1 MPPSSVAKIIIYLLK
16 TYPWR
21 TAVALGLLLVA
32 GVAEGFGI
40 MTILPVLNISSGEG
54 MNDTSGLSG
63 MVTSALGLFGLPVRL
78 EILLSIFVAGI
89 VLKNGLTLLAMR
101 HVGHA
106 AAGFAADMRI
116 SLIKSLMEARW
127 GYFTS
132 QSTGSLANS
141 MSSEALKASATYTS
155 MCKMFAEAVQATVY
169 AVIALWVSWYIT
181 LGALIFGVV
190 IFASLSYFIR
200 LMRRMSYIQTSA
212 LKSLI
217 SRLTDGII
225 SFKVLKAMGREDSLG
240 PFIKQEAKD
249 IQSAQRR
256 EVVAKAASVAAPE
269 PLLAIFMSIGMF
281 IALSNFK
288 FSFSEFIF
296 MAILFQRTVT
306 RIAAFQNFYQNLV
319 RSEAAFLS
327 IKGAINRATAE
338 RENFTGSKP
347 PVLQSSISLKDVS
360 FRYGENV
367 VLDGIDLTIPKGKF
381 TAVVGPSGAGKTT
394 IVDLIVGLIRP
405 NSGEVWLDDIPLA
418 DVDLHAWREK
428 IGYVPQETI
437 LFHDTLLANVT
448 LNQSGLTALDAE
460 AALRAAGAWNFIAA
474 MPEGLYA
481 TAGERGGKLSGGQ
494 RQRIAIARALICE
507 PELLI
512 LDEPTTAL
520 DPSTEAEICETL
532 RKLSGSVTIFAIS
545 HQRAIMEAA
554 DVVCR
559 VEDGVVEKSIEHTIR

>member
-240 PFIKQEAKD
+240 PFIEQEAKD

>member
-1 MPPSSVAKIIIYLLK
+1 MPPSSTVKIILYLV
-16 TYPWR
+16 TAYPWR
-21 TAVALGLLLVA
+21 TVVALGLLLVA

-40 MTILPVLNISSGEG
+40 MTILPVLNISSGEA
-54 MNDTSGLSG
+54 MNDASGISG
-63 MVTSALGLFGLPVRL
+63 MVTGALGLFGLPVRL
-78 EILLSIFVAGI
+78 DILLSIFVTGI
-89 VLKNGLTLLAMR
+89 VIKNGLTLIAMR

-106 AAGFAADMRI
+106 AAGLAADMRI
-116 SLIKSLMEARW
+116 SLTKSLMEARW
-127 GYFTS
+127 SYFTS

-141 MSSEALKASATYTS
+141 MSSEALKGSATYTS

-169 AVIALWVSWYIT
+169 AVIALWVSWYVT

-190 IFASLSYFIR
+190 IFACLSYFVR
-200 LMRRMSYIQTSA
+200 LMRRMSLIQTKA
-212 LKSLI
+212 LKSLV

-240 PFIKQEAKD
+240 PFIEQEAKD

-256 EVVAKAASVAAPE
+256 EVAAKAASVSAPE
-269 PLLAIFMSIGMF
+269 PLLAIFLSIGIF
-281 IALSNFK
+281 IALNNFNFP
-288 FSFSEFIF
+288 FSKFIF

-306 RIAAFQNFYQNLV
+306 RIASFQNFYQNLV
-319 RSEAAFLS
+319 RSEAAFFSL
-327 IKGAINRATAE
+327 KGAIDRATAE
-338 RENFTGSKP
+338 RENFTGTRP
-347 PVLQSSISLKDVS
+347 PILQSSISLKDVS

-367 VLDGIDLTIPKGKF
+367 VLGGIDLTIPKGKF

-405 NSGEVWLDDIPLA
+405 NSGEVWMDDVPLG
-418 DVDLHAWREK
+418 DVDFHAWREK

-448 LNQSGLTALDAE
+448 LDQPGFTVSDAETALK
-460 AALRAAGAWNFIAA
+460 AAGAWGFISG
-474 MPEGLYA
+474 MPEGLYT

-494 RQRIAIARALICE
+494 RQRIAIARALIRG

-545 HQRAIMEAA
+545 HQRAIMESA
-554 DVVCR
+554 DVVYR
-559 VEDGVVEKSIEHTIR
+559 IEDGTVMESIEHTIR